1 MTGRIVIFGA
11 TGYTGTL
18 TARALVAQG
27 VRPVLAGN
35 DGEALHRLAEELGGL
50 ETVWAAADEPRTV
63 RALVERDDVLITTVG
78 PYIQHGR
85 AALDAAVDA
94 GAHYL
99 DCAGE
104 PPFVREVFESYGPKA
119 RSALLPAF
127 GYDYVPGNLAA
138 ALALDRVGD
147 DGFRVDVGYF
157 VGGGEVLRGLSVGT
171 LESAAGVA
179 SAPMYTFRG
188 RIHDERRPRVRDFQV
203 AGRSRTGLSIG
214 ASEHFALPTSYPAL
228 YEVNV
233 YLGWFGRAT
242 RAAAILPRSR
252 AAAFGARVGLRAM
265 ARLARRRE
273 RKGKG
278 TLTSRIVAVAYDAEG
293 SLLTDVHLSGG
304 DPYEFTAGVLSW
316 GACQAAQ
323 GMVESGALG
332 PVNAFGISDLEV
344 GCAMAGISRVTG

>member
-1 MTGRIVIFGA
+1 MAGRIVIFGA

-27 VRPVLAGN
+27 GRPVLAGR
-35 DGEALHRLAEELGGL
+35 DGEALGRLADELGGL
-50 ETVWAAADEPRTV
+50 ETALADVSEPRTV

-78 PYIQHGR
+78 PFLEHGH

-104 PPFVREVFESYGPKA
+104 PPFIREVFESYGPKA

-147 DGFRVDVGYF
+147 DGFRVDIGYF
-157 VGGGEVLRGLSVGT
+157 VGGGDMLRGVSVGT
-171 LESAAGVA
+171 LESVAGVA
-179 SAPMYTFRG
+179 TAPMYTFRG
-188 RIHDERRPRVRDFQV
+188 RIHDERRPRVRDFEV
-203 AGRSRTGLSIG
+203 AGRSRMGLTIG
-214 ASEHFALPTSYPAL
+214 ASEHFALPASYPAL

-233 YLGWFGRAT
+233 YFGWFGRAT
-242 RAAAILPRSR
+242 RMAAILPRGR
-252 AAAFGARVGLRAM
+252 VAALGARLGLGAM

-273 RKGKG
+273 GKS

-293 SLLTDVHLSGG
+293 ALLTDVHLSGG
-304 DPYEFTAGVLSW
+304 DPYEFTAGALSW
-316 GACQAAQ
+316 AACQAAH

-332 PVNAFGISDLEV
+332 PVKAFGLSELEA
-344 GCAMAGISRVTG
+344 GCATAGISRVTG

>member
-1 MTGRIVIFGA
+1 MAGRIVVFGA
-11 TGYTGTL
+11 TGYTGGL

-27 VRPVLAGN
+27 ARPVLAGRN
-35 DGEALHRLAEELGGL
+35 AEALDRLADELGGL
-50 ETVWAAADEPRTV
+50 ETLVADAEQPGTV
-63 RALVERDDVLITTVG
+63 RALVERDDVLISTVG
-78 PYIQHGR
+78 PFLRYGH

-104 PPFVREVFESYGPKA
+104 HPFVREVFESYGPKA
-119 RSALLPAF
+119 RSALIPAF

-157 VGGGEVLRGLSVGT
+157 VGGGELLRGLSAGT
-171 LESAAGVA
+171 LKSVAGVTA
-179 SAPMYTFRG
+179 TPMYTFRG
-188 RIHDERRPRVRDFQV
+188 RIHEQPRMRVRDFQV
-203 AGRSRTGLSIG
+203 AGRSRMGLSVG
-214 ASEHFALPTSYPAL
+214 ASEHFALPAAYPAL

-242 RAAAILPRSR
+242 RIVATLPRGR
-252 AAAFGARVGLRAM
+252 ARRFWIRVVLGALAG
-265 ARLARRRE
+265 LARRRG
-273 RKGKG
+273 GKG

-293 SLLTDVHLSGG
+293 ALLTDVHLSGG
-304 DPYEFTAGVLSW
+304 DPYVFTAGALSW
-316 GACQAAQ
+316 GACQAAR

-332 PVNAFGISDLEV
+332 PVAAFGLSELEA
-344 GCAMAGISRVTG
+344 GCAMAGIARVTG